1 MERLRLSDDDDDE
14 DNEILIISGKEYTIK
29 KNSVRNR
36 LEKIKKENRAEKW
49 QNLDW
54 GRHK

>member
-14 DNEILIISGKEYTIK
+14 DEILLVSGKEYTIK
-29 KNSVRNR
+29 KNSVRHR
-36 LEKIKKENRAEKW
+36 LEKIKTENRAEKW